1 MNTSL
6 LDVNICHLENTGQ
19 YDGIILHF
27 YLATVCVH
35 EKLEVTLVIIV
46 NHLYH
51 LKPHSETD
59 PSTIAICTENIR

>member
-1 MNTSL
+1 M
-6 LDVNICHLENTGQ
+6 
-19 YDGIILHF
+19 HF

-46 NHLYH
+46 NYLQH

-59 PSTIAICTENIR
+59 PSTIAIRTEHIR